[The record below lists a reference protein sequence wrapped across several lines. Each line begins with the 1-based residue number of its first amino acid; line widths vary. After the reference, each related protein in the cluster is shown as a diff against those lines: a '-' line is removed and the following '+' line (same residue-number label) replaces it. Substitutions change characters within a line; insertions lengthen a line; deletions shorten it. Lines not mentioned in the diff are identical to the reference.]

1 MNKGLEFIGGALGCA
16 LFAAFTVWLGV
27 NWVTGCGETI
37 YTAAGIG
44 AGECIGFLEL
54 WGL

>member
-1 MNKGLEFIGGALGCA
+1 MNKGLEFIGGALLC
-16 LFAAFTVWLGV
+16 AAFSLMFVWALINFV
-27 NWVTGCGETI
+27 MGCGETI
-37 YTAAGIG
+37 YTATGPT